1 MKKLNHLKYIYIGYD
16 TEFDPTLLTG
26 LKKLKTIHLNKRG
39 EVSKLYKF
47 YSREQHR
54 HADTKIYLFGVLLNG
69 PDDPLIDS
77 FEKRDHNYYFAHEN
91 LDDLIKGQRLAD
103 EIPLCDRLMY
113 GTIEDLKRI
122 VLTKPVQ
129 DTERFLNFL
138 KNLPNIWDLQFFSE
152 HPQELFDRLPGHCA
166 VQKLLI
172 WRPPPD
178 LDFLFRL
185 NHLTDLYLYHLIDLQ
200 LIRKVLEK
208 LEFLWKFKFLNADDI
223 VTVKIDR
230 RKRLR
235 VWVKYDLWENFLGGE
250 ETEVA
255 DLNAAIEF
263 ILEIVADEGTS
274 SKE

>member
-1 MKKLNHLKYIYIGYD
+1 M
-16 TEFDPTLLTG
+16 
-26 LKKLKTIHLNKRG
+26 
-39 EVSKLYKF
+39 
-47 YSREQHR
+47 
-54 HADTKIYLFGVLLNG
+54 
-69 PDDPLIDS
+69 
-77 FEKRDHNYYFAHEN
+77 
-91 LDDLIKGQRLAD
+91 
-103 EIPLCDRLMY
+103 
-113 GTIEDLKRI
+113 
-122 VLTKPVQ
+122 
-129 DTERFLNFL
+129 
-138 KNLPNIWDLQFFSE
+138 QFFSE
-152 HPQELFDRLPGHCA
+152 HPQELFDRLPDHFA

-230 RKRLR
+230 LKRLR